1 MEHRSIT
8 TTAGIVNVSVSEDGL
23 YSLSLPGEER
33 IVFAEV
39 TAEDPPWLL
48 RLQRDLQSYFAGN
61 GVAFFC
67 PVDYSGYTPFTRRA
81 LAAAASIPYGQLSTY
96 RRLADQAGSPRGAR
110 AAGQA
115 MASNRTPL
123 VIPCHRVVQS
133 SGKLGG
139 FTGGSGWKEK
149 LITLEKGKD
158 ATDDRH
164 ALSNKR

>member
-1 MEHRSIT
+1 MERRSII

-48 RLQRDLQSYFAGN
+48 RLQQDMQTYFAGE
-61 GVAFFC
+61 GVAFSC
-67 PVDYSGYTPFTRRA
+67 PVDYSGYTPFTLRA
-81 LAAAASIPYGQLSTY
+81 LAAAASIPYGHLRTY
-96 RRLADQAGSPRGAR
+96 RQLADQAGSPRGAR
-110 AAGQA
+110 AAGRA

-139 FTGGSGWKEK
+139 FTAGTGWKER
-149 LITLEKGKD
+149 LIKLEKGKD
-158 ATDDRH
+158 VTDVGH